1 MRQRDCPFVTWEVGV
16 RVELRIGEAVVP
28 VELNGSAAARALA
41 AQLPQALSMVVSSV
55 GCCGQLSFSLPHDA
69 ADVHPGWSDGDLNY
83 KPEGNWLAFFFD
95 DERNSARYGGQ
106 ITLGHAVG
114 SLDALRDLEGTHD
127 VRIDPKGDR
136 PLLNHLERS

>member
-1 MRQRDCPFVTWEVGV
+1 M
-16 RVELRIGEAVVP
+16 RVELRIGEVAVP

-41 AQLPQALSMVVSSV
+41 AQLPQTLSMGVSSV
-55 GCCGQLSFSLPHDA
+55 GCCGRLSFSLPHDA

-83 KPEGNWLAFFFD
+83 KPEGSWLALFFD

-114 SLDALRDLEGTHD
+114 PLDALRGLEGTHD
-127 VRIDPKGDR
+127 VRIDSKGDR
-136 PLLNHLERS
+136 PLLNHLERR